1 MFTRILDALTRRL
14 DVSEGEP
21 GHFHAGPRGPY
32 PCHDP
37 SCTRSRSGPAS
48 VDLVNQRLTK
58 STLVPS

>member
-37 SCTRSRSGPAS
+37 SCTRSR
-48 VDLVNQRLTK
+48 
-58 STLVPS
+58 